1 MRLRSPL
8 GPFGDEPSAS
18 WQRRRSCPLQTRT
31 PDESLRILPPWL
43 SIPTDFPLR
52 AIARTR
58 VSICSQ
64 GWAKTNRRSGPI
76 QNTEIN
82 HEAALPQ
89 DNNVHAAEYYVMP
102 SLLGAPSLA
111 GDV

>member
-58 VSICSQ
+58 VSILLPRVGQ
-64 GWAKTNRRSGPI
+64 NQPPKWANSEYRNHLSTRSSI
-76 QNTEIN
+76 LAVRATS
-82 HEAALPQ
+82 AARFQAKSRSALKR
-89 DNNVHAAEYYVMP
+89 
-102 SLLGAPSLA
+102 
-111 GDV
+111 

>member
-1 MRLRSPL
+1 MRWRSPL
-8 GPFGDEPSAS
+8 GPFDDEPSAS

-58 VSICSQ
+58 VSICCQ

-76 QNTEIN
+76 QNTEITT
-82 HEAALPQ
+82 EIGYKLAQRIAFFL
-89 DNNVHAAEYYVMP
+89 AENPAVARD
-102 SLLGAPSLA
+102 LFKK
-111 GDV
+111 VK